1 MTTEPELAQP
11 DAIAP
16 ALEPTPRSEVADA
29 PAVLDWGGARRVF
42 GRGLNDINEWN
53 DPC

>member
-1 MTTEPELAQP
+1 MTTEPEYAQP
-11 DAIAP
+11 ETTVTET
-16 ALEPTPRSEVADA
+16 EPVEGSRPIEV

-42 GRGLNDINEWN
+42 GRGVNDINEWN